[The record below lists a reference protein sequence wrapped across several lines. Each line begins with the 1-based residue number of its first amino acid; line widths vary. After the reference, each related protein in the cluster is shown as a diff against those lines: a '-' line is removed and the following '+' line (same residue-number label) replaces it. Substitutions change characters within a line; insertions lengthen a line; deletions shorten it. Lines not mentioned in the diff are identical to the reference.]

1 MTYGM
6 LIRALRHA
14 NPPLPRLEVAS
25 AEEAVPFPVDIHRP
39 IRSLSVLSTGYAL
52 EGASFEQAA
61 EEPATANG
69 FREPRMQRIPRV
81 DHDFHVNKIPI
92 VAVAE
97 GRGAQ
102 DMVALVPR
110 R

>member
-1 MTYGM
+1 VPFDDSLFVGTIDGIRI
-6 LIRALRHA
+6 LRALPLNKLRKSS
-14 NPPLPRLEVAS
+14 PPWFSR
-25 AEEAVPFPVDIHRP
+25 
-39 IRSLSVLSTGYAL
+39 
-52 EGASFEQAA
+52 
-61 EEPATANG
+61 TANAKD
-69 FREPRMQRIPRV
+69 RV

-110 R
+110 RRVG

>member
-1 MTYGM
+1 LYL
-6 LIRALRHA
+6 LIFQTPAWRGFSVC
-14 NPPLPRLEVAS
+14 PTRLQGGAYRK
-25 AEEAVPFPVDIHRP
+25 AAPH
-39 IRSLSVLSTGYAL
+39 L

-102 DMVALVPR
+102 DMVALVLR
-110 R
+110 RKIG